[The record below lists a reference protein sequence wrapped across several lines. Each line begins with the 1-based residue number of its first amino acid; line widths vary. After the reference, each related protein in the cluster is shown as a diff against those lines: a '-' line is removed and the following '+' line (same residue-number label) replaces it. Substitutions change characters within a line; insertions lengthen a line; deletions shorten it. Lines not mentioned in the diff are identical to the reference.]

1 MNKKSWI
8 AIAAVVAALGGSGAY
23 AGADHAGGQGHVH
36 GHGHSPW
43 TMDAAQADKHIQTM
57 VAHILPDATEAQKS
71 RLAEIA
77 KACFNDVKPIHQQLQ
92 EGHEAMSRQLSQP
105 AIDRAALEALRA
117 DHVQKMDLMS
127 RRVLAAA
134 MDAAEVLSPEQRT
147 RFNGALHMMA
157 TSHMGSH

>member
-1 MNKKSWI
+1 MIKKSWI
-8 AIAAVVAALGGSGAY
+8 ATAAVVAALCGTAAY
-23 AGADHAGGQGHVH
+23 AGGNHGGGH

-43 TMDAAQADKHIQTM
+43 TMDAAQADKHIEKM
-57 VAHILPDATEAQKS
+57 VAHILPDATDEQKS

-92 EGHEAMSRQLSQP
+92 EGHQAMSRLLAQP
-105 AIDRAALEALRA
+105 VIDRAALETLRA
-117 DHVQKMDLMS
+117 DHAKKMDLMS

-134 MDAAEVLSPEQRT
+134 MDAADVLTPEQRT
-147 RFNGALHMMA
+147 KFNGALHMMA

>member
-8 AIAAVVAALGGSGAY
+8 AIAAVVVALGGTAAY
-23 AGADHAGGQGHVH
+23 AGGNHGGGHSH

-43 TMDAAQADKHIQTM
+43 TMDSAQADKHIETM

-71 RLAEIA
+71 RLKEIA

-92 EGHEAMSRQLSQP
+92 EGHQAMSRQLAQP
-105 AIDRAALEALRA
+105 AIDRAALETLRA
-117 DHVQKMDLMS
+117 DYVKKMDLMS

-134 MDAAEVLSPEQRT
+134 MDAAEVLTPEQRT
-147 RFNGALHMMA
+147 KFNGALHMMA

>member
-1 MNKKSWI
+1 MIKKSWI
-8 AIAAVVAALGGSGAY
+8 ATAAVVAALCGTAAY
-23 AGADHAGGQGHVH
+23 AGGNHGG

-43 TMDAAQADKHIQTM
+43 TMDAAQADKHIEKM
-57 VAHILPDATEAQKS
+57 VAHILPDATDDQKS

-92 EGHEAMSRQLSQP
+92 EGHQAMSRQLAQP
-105 AIDRAALEALRA
+105 AIDRAALETLRA
-117 DHVQKMDLMS
+117 DHVKKMDLMS

-134 MDAAEVLSPEQRT
+134 MDAADVLTPEQRT
-147 RFNGALHMMA
+147 KFNGALHMMA

>member
-1 MNKKSWI
+1 MNKKFWI
-8 AIAAVVAALGGSGAY
+8 AIAAFVAALGGTAAY
-23 AGADHAGGQGHVH
+23 AGSNHAGGHGH

-43 TMDAAQADKHIQTM
+43 TMDAAQADKHIETM

-71 RLAEIA
+71 RLTEIA

-92 EGHEAMSRQLSQP
+92 EGHEAMGRQLAQP
-105 AIDRAALEALRA
+105 AIDRAALETLRA
-117 DHVQKMDLMS
+117 DHVKKMDLMS

-134 MDAAEVLSPEQRT
+134 MDAAEVLTPEQRT
-147 RFNGALHMMA
+147 KFMGALHMMA